1 MNEPLYRIRDLTK
14 VFDTAGSRVC
24 ALGGVDM
31 DVEAGE
37 TVGVVGVSGSGK
49 STLLHIL
56 GALEPPSGGSVFYR
70 GKDLF
75 GRDDGELSVFRNSEI
90 GFVFQFHYLL
100 SEFTALENVM
110 MPCLIAR
117 RDASDAERS
126 ARDVLQRV
134 GLEGRLHH
142 LPGELSGGEQ
152 QRAAIARSMVMEP
165 RVILADEPTGNLDKQ
180 TGSSVLD
187 LFCGLNENY
196 GITLVMVTHNG
207 EFAGRMGKTVTISD
221 GTVAYAN

>member
-1 MNEPLYRIRDLTK
+1 MNEPLYRIRDLVK
-14 VFDTAGSRVC
+14 VFDTAGTRVS

-31 DVEAGE
+31 DVSAGE

-56 GALEPPSGGSVFYR
+56 GSLDAPTEGSVLYR

-75 GRDDGELSVFRNSEI
+75 ERDEGELSAFRNSEI

-100 SEFTALENVM
+100 PEFSALENVM
-110 MPCLIAR
+110 MPLLIAR
-117 RDASDAERS
+117 RDVSDAGER
-126 ARDVLQRV
+126 AREMLERV
-134 GLEGRLHH
+134 GLAERLHH

-165 RVILADEPTGNLDKQ
+165 SVILADEPTGNLDKR

-187 LFCGLNENY
+187 LFRGLNDNY
-196 GITLVMVTHNG
+196 GTTLVMVTHNG
-207 EFAGRMGKTVTISD
+207 EFAGRMRRTVTISD
-221 GTVAYAN
+221 GMVAYAN

>member
-14 VFDTAGSRVC
+14 VFDTAGARVC

-31 DVEAGE
+31 DVSAGE

-56 GALEPPSGGSVFYR
+56 GALETPSGGSVLYR

-75 GRDDGELSVFRNSEI
+75 GRDDGEISVFRNSEI

-126 ARDVLQRV
+126 ARDMLRRV

-165 RVILADEPTGNLDKQ
+165 RVILADEPTGNLDRQ
-180 TGSSVLD
+180 TGASVLD

-221 GTVAYAN
+221 GTVTYAN